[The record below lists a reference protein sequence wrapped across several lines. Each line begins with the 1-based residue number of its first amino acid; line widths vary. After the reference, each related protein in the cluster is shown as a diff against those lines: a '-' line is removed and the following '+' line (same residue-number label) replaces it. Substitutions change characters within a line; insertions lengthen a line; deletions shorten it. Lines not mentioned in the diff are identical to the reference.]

1 MWQIPLFKLNYDQTE
16 AAAINEVMTSQW
28 LTAGP
33 KTAEFEQQ
41 FSAYLKEETYCC
53 ALSSC
58 TAALHIALLLAGIGH
73 GDEVIIPGL
82 TFVADLNVV
91 QMVGATPVVADSTS
105 LTDWNISVTDIA
117 NKITSKTKALIIV
130 HYAGYPCDMT
140 ELMTLC
146 KERNILLIE
155 DVAHAVGAEYKKQK
169 CGTFGDM
176 ACFSFFSNK
185 NLSIGEGGML
195 VCRNKDLDTKARL
208 FRSHGMTS
216 MTIDRH
222 EGKTI
227 SYDVVQPGLNY
238 RIDELRSALGI
249 VQLKKLD
256 NNNKQRKTLSQLY
269 MKHLKQVDH
278 VSLPW
283 QDELK
288 HRTSA
293 YHIFPILLDRE
304 TNRNKFIHYMKDHGI
319 QTSCHYPAFK
329 KFSFYKNIITET
341 TNTADDISNRVVT
354 LPLFP
359 SLKKTEIQTITMC
372 IKNYFS
378 QVPYRN

>member
-1 MWQIPLFKLNYDQTE
+1 MWQIPLFELDYDQQET
-16 AAAINEVMTSQW
+16 AAINEVMDSQW

-33 KTAEFEQQ
+33 KTAAFEQR
-41 FSAYLKEETYCC
+41 FSTYLKEETCCC

-58 TAALHIALLLAGIGH
+58 TAALHIALLLAGIGP

-91 QMVGATPVVADSTS
+91 QMVGATPVVTDSTS
-105 LTDWNISVTDIA
+105 LTDWNISVTDVA
-117 NKITSKTKALIIV
+117 HKITTKTKALIIV

-146 KERNILLIE
+146 KEKNILLIE
-155 DVAHAVGAEYKKQK
+155 DVAHAVGAEYKDQK

-185 NLSIGEGGML
+185 NLSIGEGGMF
-195 VCRNKDLDTKARL
+195 VCHDKELDKKARL

-238 RIDELRSALGI
+238 RIDELRSSLGI

-256 NNNKQRKTLSQLY
+256 ANNKRRKALTQLY
-269 MKHLKQVDH
+269 MKHLNQVDH
-278 VSLPW
+278 VSFPW
-283 QDELK
+283 QNGLED
-288 HRTSA
+288 RTSA
-293 YHIFPILLDRE
+293 YHIFPILLAKE
-304 TNRNKFIHYMKDHGI
+304 ANRSEFMHYMKDHGI
-319 QTSCHYPAFK
+319 QISCHYPAFRQ
-329 KFSFYKNIITET
+329 FSYYQKRIMGNIP
-341 TNTADDISNRVVT
+341 TAEEISARVVT

-359 SLKKTEIQTITMC
+359 NMSQEQVRQVCQKLADFFSPTRTI
-372 IKNYFS
+372 
-378 QVPYRN
+378 